1 MLGAGGILEVYE
13 PPLAASEADAIRAAG
28 DAVLELVAATPQG

>member
-13 PPLAASEADAIRAAG
+13 PPLADSEAAAVRAAG
-28 DAVLELVAATPQG
+28 DAVLELVAATPAG